1 MGLPVIGSTR
11 PWSRWHVTAL
21 VAAALGYAWV
31 GGGLRPFSWPA
42 MVSTTLG
49 GLAILIP
56 AWRRGRSPASVRASH
71 VGLVAWTLWLIA
83 ATGWELWALSM
94 HPRSTHP
101 TISSLLDTVGET
113 HPDGGSSCCCGCGSA
128 GTSSSAEQAHRPQR
142 GSGHGDLGAEPRAWG
157 CPAVSPLRYGAARRR
172 RGEPD
177 PAQPRPARV
186 RCCRR

>member
-101 TISSLLDTVGET
+101 TISSLLDTVVET
-113 HPDGGSSCCCGCGSA
+113 HPGRSVAVLAWLALGWRGTGRTGSTPTAYLATVMSHPA
-128 GTSSSAEQAHRPQR
+128 GRWLVLLLWMWVGWHFF
-142 GSGHGDLGAEPRAWG
+142 
-157 CPAVSPLRYGAARRR
+157 
-172 RGEPD
+172 
-177 PAQPRPARV
+177 V
-186 RCCRR
+186 R